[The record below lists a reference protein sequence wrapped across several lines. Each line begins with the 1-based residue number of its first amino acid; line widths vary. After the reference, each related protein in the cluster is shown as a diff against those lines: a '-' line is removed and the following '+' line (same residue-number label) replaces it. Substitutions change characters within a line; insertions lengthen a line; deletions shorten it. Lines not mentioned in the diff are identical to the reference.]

1 VQSRLPELV
10 VRRLL
15 GVVVVAIGIRYLWLS
30 VV

>member
-1 VQSRLPELV
+1 LV